1 LAYAISV
8 HKSQGSEF
16 EAVVLV
22 LTNHHFRMLSR
33 SILYTAVTRARR
45 LLVLVGQARA
55 FKMAAEDVQGRA
67 RMTLLSSRVQRLRG

>member
-1 LAYAISV
+1 
-8 HKSQGSEF
+8 
-16 EAVVLV
+16 VLV

-45 LLVLVGQARA
+45 LLVLVGQSRA